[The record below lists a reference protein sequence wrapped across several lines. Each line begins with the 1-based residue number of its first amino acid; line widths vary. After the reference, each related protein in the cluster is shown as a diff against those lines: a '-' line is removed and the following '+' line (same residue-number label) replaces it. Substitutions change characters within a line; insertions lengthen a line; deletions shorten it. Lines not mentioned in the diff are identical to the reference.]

1 MHLSLCQR
9 QHWFHLMNYHLSL
22 CQSQKLVKNFDLLQD
37 FLKVFFLFTTK
48 VLSGEIFL
56 NWNRFIH

>member
-1 MHLSLCQR
+1 
-9 QHWFHLMNYHLSL
+9 L
-22 CQSQKLVKNFDLLQD
+22 CQSQRLVKNFDLLQD

-56 NWNRFIH
+56 NWNRF